1 MDAVLLQLDYWV
13 LGKKELE
20 VQKVSAK
27 TPVHYL
33 NATRLP
39 GVVSRLSDTPSARP
53 NRDSLILVGKTI
65 KEKKSTYSEYD
76 TSLLID
82 SSSHGVLCCDGNDDV

>member
-76 TSLLID
+76 AFPADRLESR
-82 SSSHGVLCCDGNDDV
+82 GVVL